1 LQTADIDLSAASPAI
16 NTWDSNQGWTPVG
29 NASTKFIGSYDGQNY
44 SIIGLYIDRQSSD
57 YIGLFGYLDNAS
69 ISNLGLASGSVKGN
83 NPVGGLAGAVYG
95 SGTVTKCYNKCSVSG
110 SSEVGGLVG
119 RNFDGTIS
127 LSYNTGTIG
136 NGIITTSGSAYV
148 GGLVGHNDIG
158 SIVNSYST
166 GMIDGGYW
174 GVGGL
179 VGYNNTNGGN
189 VNNCYSIGQVN
200 AYPNPDPSYGLYR
213 YGGLVGDCCSGPV
226 YNSYWDTQASGT
238 SMSPSGQGTGLTTSQ
253 MKTQSSFSDW
263 NFSTTWAINS
273 SLNSGYPYL
282 QWAVGVDQS
291 LPVELTAFTTAYQS
305 GTVILSWTTESETE
319 NMGFIIERKIGGAI
333 HESPSDWSQIA
344 SYVSEKNLTGHGS
357 TSEKHD
363 YQYTDKAIQTGATYL
378 YRMADVDY
386 SGAVTWHKEV
396 EVKVEAG
403 KSQMPAQFV
412 FLIAYPNPFNPAVML
427 RYHLSE
433 SCNAV
438 LRIFDLEGRIIE
450 TVVNSYQPVGTF
462 SLVWRPV
469 NQGAGI
475 YILQLQAG
483 KSTQTQKILYVK

>member
-166 GMIDGGYW
+166 GMIDGGY
-174 GVGGL
+174 
-179 VGYNNTNGGN
+179 
-189 VNNCYSIGQVN
+189 
-200 AYPNPDPSYGLYR
+200 
-213 YGGLVGDCCSGPV
+213 
-226 YNSYWDTQASGT
+226 
-238 SMSPSGQGTGLTTSQ
+238 
-253 MKTQSSFSDW
+253 
-263 NFSTTWAINS
+263 
-273 SLNSGYPYL
+273 
-282 QWAVGVDQS
+282 
-291 LPVELTAFTTAYQS
+291 
-305 GTVILSWTTESETE
+305 
-319 NMGFIIERKIGGAI
+319 
-333 HESPSDWSQIA
+333 
-344 SYVSEKNLTGHGS
+344 
-357 TSEKHD
+357 
-363 YQYTDKAIQTGATYL
+363 
-378 YRMADVDY
+378 
-386 SGAVTWHKEV
+386 
-396 EVKVEAG
+396 
-403 KSQMPAQFV
+403 
-412 FLIAYPNPFNPAVML
+412 
-427 RYHLSE
+427 
-433 SCNAV
+433 
-438 LRIFDLEGRIIE
+438 
-450 TVVNSYQPVGTF
+450 
-462 SLVWRPV
+462 
-469 NQGAGI
+469 
-475 YILQLQAG
+475 
-483 KSTQTQKILYVK
+483 